1 MRRVFHWSFQS
12 MKFCLVDR
20 ITELVPGESIQ
31 ALKHVSL
38 AEEYLQDHFPGF
50 AVFPGVLMVEC
61 MVQTCAWLSR
71 ITDDFRYSTILL
83 QQARA
88 VRFNNFLKPGE
99 TLLVTASYRGGSSE
113 QPEFQV
119 SGTVGGQ
126 SAVSARLTLSRQNLA
141 DRNPA
146 LAENDRRLISS
157 FRDLLV
163 QVDGTGRFTGQYSG
177 KSSS

>member
-1 MRRVFHWSFQS
+1 

-20 ITELVPGESIQ
+20 ITSLTRGESIQ

-50 AVFPGVLMVEC
+50 AVLPGVLMVEC

-71 ITDDFRYSTILL
+71 VTDDFRYSTILL

-88 VRFNNFLKPGE
+88 VRFNGFVKPGE
-99 TLLVTASYRGGSSE
+99 TLVITASFRGGSAQ

-119 SGTVGGQ
+119 AGTVDGR
-126 SAVSARLTLSRQNLA
+126 SAVSARLTLSLQNLA
-141 DRNPA
+141 DLNPG
-146 LAENDRRLISS
+146 LRENDERLTVSL
-157 FRDLLV
+157 RDLLV
-163 QVDGTGRFTGQYSG
+163 QVDGTGQFTGRHVASR
-177 KSSS
+177 

>member
-1 MRRVFHWSFQS
+1 

-20 ITELVPGESIQ
+20 ITALVPGESIQ
-31 ALKHVSL
+31 TLKHVSL

-61 MVQTCAWLSR
+61 MVQSCAWLSR
-71 ITDDFRYSTILL
+71 ITDEFRYSTILL

-99 TLLVTASYRGGSSE
+99 TLQITATYRGGSPQ

-119 SGTVGGQ
+119 AGTTGGQ
-126 SAVSARLTLSRQNLA
+126 SAVSARLTLSLQNLA
-141 DRNPA
+141 DHNSA
-146 LAENDRRLISS
+146 LLENDRRLISS
-157 FRDLLV
+157 FRELLV
-163 QVDGTGRFTGQYSG
+163 QVDGTGQFSALTPG
-177 KSSS
+177 KTLS

>member
-1 MRRVFHWSFQS
+1 

-20 ITELVPGESIQ
+20 ITALVPGESIQ
-31 ALKHVSL
+31 TLKHVSL

-71 ITDDFRYSTILL
+71 VTDDFRFSTILL

-88 VRFNNFLKPGE
+88 VKFNNFLKPGD
-99 TLLVTASYRGGSSE
+99 TLIVTASYRGGSAQ

-119 SGTVGGQ
+119 AGTVGDR
-126 SAVSARLTLSRQNLA
+126 SAVSARLTLSLHNLA
-141 DRNPA
+141 DSNPG
-146 LAENDRRLISS
+146 LQENDARLTASM
-157 FRDLLV
+157 RDLLV
-163 QVDGTGRFTGQYSG
+163 QLDGTGQFAAKR
-177 KSSS
+177 